1 MTSAAANETIVHI
14 ARILSA
20 RIIAIPRDQ
29 STLQEIAEC
38 QAAGMS
44 Q

>member
-20 RIIAIPRDQ
+20 RIIGNSRKAQR
-29 STLQEIAEC
+29 
-38 QAAGMS
+38 
-44 Q
+44 